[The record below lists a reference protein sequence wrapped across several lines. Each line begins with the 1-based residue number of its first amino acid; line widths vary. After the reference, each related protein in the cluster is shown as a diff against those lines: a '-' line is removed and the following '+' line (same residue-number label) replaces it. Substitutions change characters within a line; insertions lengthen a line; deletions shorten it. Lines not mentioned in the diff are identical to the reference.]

1 MGYKIQVGDDVRD
14 ATPEETAVIDAQR
27 AEAEAQE
34 ALLKAKTD
42 ARQSA
47 LDKLAGLGL
56 TEEEVKAL
64 LNL

>member
-1 MGYKIQVGDDVRD
+1 MGYKIQIGDDVRD

-34 ALLKAKTD
+34 ALLKAKAD
-42 ARQSA
+42 VRQSA

-56 TEEEVKAL
+56 TEEEIQVL
-64 LNL
+64 LGL